1 MTLETAAGVMRREI
15 PYSEILGQMTE
26 EEEEEEEAVAAAEA
40 VESTLSTRML
50 EAVKFPWIICSTTCN
65 CDKPRAVPAA
75 ILTLVLQFRAFSGP
89 LAAMAIT
96 KNPHPPQK
104 PHQPPQSSCSR
115 NISKLELSAS
125 ETNMFS
131 AAGGRENNFASSYY
145 RSLFCLQE
153 LIQKH
158 YNDAIEEEEEGHEL

>member
-15 PYSEILGQMTE
+15 PYSEILGQMTAE
-26 EEEEEEEAVAAAEA
+26 EEEGAAAAAEA
-40 VESTLSTRML
+40 VESTLSTRTL
-50 EAVKFPWIICSTTCN
+50 EAVKFPWIMCSTTCN
-65 CDKPRAVPAA
+65 CNKPRAVPAA

-115 NISKLELSAS
+115 NISKLGVVSS
-125 ETNMFS
+125 RNKHVFCS
-131 AAGGRENNFASSYY
+131 RKKREQLCKQLLQKLVLFA
-145 RSLFCLQE
+145 RADTE
-153 LIQKH
+153 
-158 YNDAIEEEEEGHEL
+158 

>member
-15 PYSEILGQMTE
+15 PYSEILGQMTVE
-26 EEEEEEEAVAAAEA
+26 EEEVAAAAEA

-50 EAVKFPWIICSTTCN
+50 EAVKFPWIMCSTTCN
-65 CDKPRAVPAA
+65 CNKPRAVPAA

-115 NISKLELSAS
+115 NISKLEL
-125 ETNMFS
+125 
-131 AAGGRENNFASSYY
+131 
-145 RSLFCLQE
+145 
-153 LIQKH
+153 
-158 YNDAIEEEEEGHEL
+158 